1 MKRLATLLPL
11 LLDLVVPTAGYFL
24 LHALG
29 MDDVWALTVAG
40 SAAGVTTAVNSV
52 RRRRVDLLGALV
64 CAELVLS
71 VGLALVTDSPR
82 LVLARAALYLAIG
95 GGALLASSAAGRPIT
110 YPAAEPMATKGDPVR
125 ARAYAAVWDRSA
137 EFRRIHVRLS
147 SFVGIGMLAYAALR
161 LVIVFTVSS
170 VADAVWAQEVPG
182 IVLLAGALGLIRLQ
196 VPKLRRIVD
205 AEEAALSSGDLAPDA
220 VGTDDRA
227 RLTRNA
233 DSR

>member
-40 SAAGVTTAVNSV
+40 SAAGVTTVVNSV

-71 VGLALVTDSPR
+71 VVLALATDNPR
-82 LVLARAALYLAIG
+82 LVLARAAFYLAIG
-95 GGALLASSAAGRPIT
+95 GAALLASSAAGRPIT

-125 ARAYAAVWDRSA
+125 ARAYAATWDRSA
-137 EFRRIHVRLS
+137 EFRRIHTRLS

-161 LVIVFTVSS
+161 LVIIFTASS

-182 IVLLAGALGLIRLQ
+182 IILLAGALILIRLQ

-205 AEEAALSSGDLAPDA
+205 AQQAALASGDQDPHAAD
-220 VGTDDRA
+220 TDGQA
-227 RLTRNA
+227 RLARNG
-233 DSR
+233 DNR